1 MKKLLSALLCAAL
14 LISFVLACAEGTVFD
29 DSVFA
34 GKKGYTA
41 GEDGSW
47 SYVRGGEFPYPGFV
61 IAVRIS
67 VSGKRGESAGVP
79 RLEVALLKKKGSDE
93 AGAAVSGVTFYTGQK
108 AYAYG
113 NMEPGTPY
121 ASVPLFAQGKELIE
135 AFAKATDLTV
145 RVYYNN
151 GQKSVYD
158 ISNYFRSEL
167 SAMAKDLLS
176 ADYWAVLT
184 DADGQWAAAEE
195 ACPLK
200 VSKQ

>member
-1 MKKLLSALLCAAL
+1 MKKLLSALLCAAV
-14 LISFVLACAEGTVFD
+14 LISCVLACAEGTVFD
-29 DSVFA
+29 DSVFS

-93 AGAAVSGVTFYTGQK
+93 AGAEVSGVTFYTGQK

-145 RVYYNN
+145 RVYYND

-167 SAMAKDLLS
+167 SAMAKDLLN
-176 ADYWAVLT
+176 ADYWSALT
-184 DADGQWAAAEE
+184 DPDGQWAAAEE

>member
-14 LISFVLACAEGTVFD
+14 LISCVLACAEGTVFD

-145 RVYYNN
+145 RVYYND

-158 ISNYFRSEL
+158 ISNFFRSEL
-167 SAMAKDLLS
+167 SAMAKDLLN
-176 ADYWAVLT
+176 ADYWSALT

>member
-1 MKKLLSALLCAAL
+1 MKKLLSVLLCTAV
-14 LISFVLACAEGTVFD
+14 LISCVLACAEGTVFD

-145 RVYYNN
+145 RVYYND

-167 SAMAKDLLS
+167 SAMAKDLLN
-176 ADYWAVLT
+176 ADYWSALT
-184 DADGQWAAAEE
+184 DPDGQWAAAEE

>member
-1 MKKLLSALLCAAL
+1 MKKLLSALLCAAV
-14 LISFVLACAEGTVFD
+14 LISCVLACAEGTVFD

-113 NMEPGTPY
+113 KMEPGTPY

-167 SAMAKDLLS
+167 SAMAKDLLN
-176 ADYWAVLT
+176 ADYWSVLT